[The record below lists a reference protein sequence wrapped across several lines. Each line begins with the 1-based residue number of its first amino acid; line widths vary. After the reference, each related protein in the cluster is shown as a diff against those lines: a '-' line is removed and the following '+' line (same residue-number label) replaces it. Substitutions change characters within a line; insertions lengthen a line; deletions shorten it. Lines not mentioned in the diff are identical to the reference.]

1 MDSDNYVKHE
11 IYLLVNGIEF
21 MNSIPHLEKR
31 FPGSYCETFGLGGQI
46 EANKRA
52 NTRTVNSTG
61 QGVF

>member
-11 IYLLVNGIEF
+11 IYLLVHGIEF

-31 FPGSYCETFGLGGQI
+31 FPGSYCESFGLGGRI
-46 EANKRA
+46 EANERT
-52 NTRTVNSTG
+52 NTRTVNGTG

>member
-11 IYLLVNGIEF
+11 IYLHGIEF

-31 FPGSYCETFGLGGQI
+31 FPGSYFETFGLGGRI
-46 EANKRA
+46 EANERA
-52 NTRTVNSTG
+52 NTRTVNGTG